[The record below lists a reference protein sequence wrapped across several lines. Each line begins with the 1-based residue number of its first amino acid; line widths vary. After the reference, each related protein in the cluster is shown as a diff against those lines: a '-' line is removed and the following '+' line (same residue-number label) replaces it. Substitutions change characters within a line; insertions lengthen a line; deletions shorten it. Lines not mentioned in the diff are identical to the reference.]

1 MSLTWKSG
9 DSTATT
15 ATVFTDLTA
24 NFTFTNDD
32 VRALYVDWGD
42 GQDPD
47 GTFTTDKNMLI
58 ING

>member
-9 DSTATT
+9 SSTTT
-15 ATVFTDLTA
+15 SATVYTDLTA

-32 VRALYVDWGD
+32 VRALYIDWGD

-47 GTFTTDKNMLI
+47 GNFTTNP
-58 ING
+58 